1 MNVLIIGS
9 KGFIGYHLTQYL
21 KSKEYKVYEADIV
34 HDYGTPNYFLLDGRN
49 ENLEQLFQWDS
60 FHVCVNCSGAA
71 VVSNSFKEP
80 LHDHQLNTLNVYWH
94 LVSLKKYQPNC
105 KYVTMSSAA
114 VYGNPEHLPVSED
127 QTLKPLSP
135 YGLHKKQAEELVQ
148 FCCDSFG
155 LRAAILRIFSAY
167 GPGLK
172 KQLFWDLYQKSK
184 ESSKVSLFGTGQETR
199 DFIFIEDLC
208 QLIELVMNHKAR
220 GCEIYNAAMGEEISI
235 SNAVKTFYELLG
247 FNGEYQFEKQSMAG
261 YPSQWVA
268 NIEKANELGFS
279 PQFSLH
285 DGLEK
290 YNQWLSELS

>member
-9 KGFIGYHLTQYL
+9 KGFIGHHLTRYL
-21 KSKEYKVYEADIV
+21 KNNEHKVHEADIV

-71 VVSNSFKEP
+71 VVSKSFKEP
-80 LHDHQLNTLNVYWH
+80 LHDHQLNTLNVYRH
-94 LVSLKKYQPNC
+94 LVSLKKYQPDC

-114 VYGNPEHLPVSED
+114 VYGNPEQLPVSEE

-135 YGLHKKQAEELVQ
+135 YGLHKKHAEELVQ
-148 FCCDSFG
+148 FCCENFG
-155 LRAAILRIFSAY
+155 LHAAILRIFSAY

-208 QLIELVMNHKAR
+208 QLIELIIKHKTI
-220 GCEIYNAAMGEEISI
+220 GCEIYNAAKGEKISI
-235 SNAVKTFYELLG
+235 ADAVKVFYKLLG

-268 NIEKANELGFS
+268 NIEKANELGFK
-279 PQFSLH
+279 PQFNLH
-285 DGLEK
+285 EGLEK